1 MPVTAGGGEAAD
13 RRPRRPVRME
23 AYALRPDSSTVRVD
37 LLDLNYDGCGVATSV
52 KFETGECLKVS
63 VTGLGLIEAQ
73 VRWCEGGKAGLRF
86 TSAELEATEEPTP
99 RASERVEVA
108 AEVRL
113 RRLGQNNYSVRIF
126 DLSPE
131 GCRIETVERPRPG
144 DQLMVKFSGIEALD
158 SQVMWVDEF
167 IAGVKFNHPLH
178 PAVFDL
184 LLSRLSTGG

>member
-1 MPVTAGGGEAAD
+1 
-13 RRPRRPVRME
+13 ME
-23 AYALRPDSSTVRVD
+23 AYALRPDGSTVRVD

-52 KFETGECLKVS
+52 KFETGERLKIS
-63 VTGLGLIEAQ
+63 VTGLGLIEAN

-86 TSAELEATEEPTP
+86 TSAELEAAEEPTP
-99 RASERVEVA
+99 RASERAEVA

-126 DLSPE
+126 DISPE
-131 GCRIETVERPRPG
+131 GCRVETVERPRPG
-144 DQLMVKFSGIEALD
+144 EQLMIKFNGIEALE

-167 IAGVKFNHPLH
+167 IAGVKFNRPLH

-184 LLSRLSTGG
+184 LLSRLSTAG

>member
-1 MPVTAGGGEAAD
+1 
-13 RRPRRPVRME
+13 ME

-108 AEVRL
+108 AEIRL

-131 GCRIETVERPRPG
+131 GCRVETVDRPRPG
-144 DQLMVKFSGIEALD
+144 DQLMVKFNGIEALD
-158 SQVMWVDEF
+158 SQVMWVDAF